1 MNKLLELYQNR
12 YGNAVRKQGDG
23 YNGPCP
29 LCGGEPGKSDRFMVW
44 DYKRDNLSKICTEY
58 ALWGVYNCRRCGATG
73 DTLNYLINIDGL
85 TFKEALAELGIT
97 LHFSKHRKARNAPKF
112 HDKTAYEPKEREMP
126 KGNWQE
132 FAAKLQEKA
141 ILDIQ
146 CSKEVKKYLNGRGIS
161 DQMIQEY
168 RLGYLLGENS
178 KQGIFRMRSAL
189 GLEPKEKDGRTSN
202 RIFIPR
208 GITIPTYW
216 ENELVSL
223 RIRRPKADILP
234 TPSGYTPP
242 KYMELEGSARMPF
255 ILLPEPCDDLS
266 VYVVVEA
273 ELDAILIHAAMKKK
287 VGAIAL
293 RSNQNKPC
301 PVTHELIRDCP
312 RILFAMDYEESNA
325 GIAAMDFWEETYPQ
339 LKRWPVPEGK
349 DPGEAFGLGIDI
361 ACWIQAGL
369 PKIFGQKSEKHGTEP
384 ETEARTPHSG
394 IVSQKQDINKQ
405 NSEIGHLDT
414 SPIGSGKIGGR
425 GKILLYLKKFWGL
438 PTYQYR
444 FDGLNL
450 KGKNI
455 CFCVDKNEDETQ
467 AIQAYSMERFRENA
481 EVMAWWKTHKNI
493 WIGFEDIERELEKE
507 GLL

>member
-12 YGNAVRKQGDG
+12 YGNAVRRQGDG

-44 DYKRDNLSKICTEY
+44 DYKRDNLSKICTEN
-58 ALWGVYNCRRCGATG
+58 ALWGVYNCRQCGVTG
-73 DTLNYLINIDGL
+73 DTLSYLINIDGL
-85 TFKEALAELGIT
+85 TFREALDELGIKPS
-97 LHFSKHRKARNAPKF
+97 FSKYKKIRKAPKF
-112 HDKTAYEPKEREMP
+112 QQKTGFMPKDREMP
-126 KGNWQE
+126 KDTWQN
-132 FAAKLQEKA
+132 FAVKLQEKA
-141 ILDIQ
+141 VQDIQ
-146 CSKEVKKYLNGRGIS
+146 LSKEAKKYLNGRGIS

-189 GLEPKEKDGRTSN
+189 GLEPKEKDGRISN

-287 VGAIAL
+287 VGVVAV

-301 PVTHELIRDCP
+301 PITHELIKDCP

-369 PKIFGQKSEKHGTEP
+369 PKTYHKQEVQERIN
-384 ETEARTPHSG
+384 TPHGG
-394 IVSQKQDINKQ
+394 IVAEKQAVNKQ
-405 NSEIGHLDT
+405 IDETGQSDT
-414 SPIGSGKIGGR
+414 LSTGFKNIGGK
-425 GKILLYLKKFWGL
+425 GNILLYLYKFWGL
-438 PTYQYR
+438 PTYRYR
-444 FDGLNL
+444 YDGRILE
-450 KGKNI
+450 GKNA
-455 CFCVDKNEDETQ
+455 CFCVDKDNDETQ
-467 AIQAYSMERFRENA
+467 AILAYSIERFSENA
-481 EVMAWWKTHKNI
+481 EVMAWWNNYKNI
-493 WIGFEDIERELEKE
+493 WITFEDIERELKKE
-507 GLL
+507 GVL